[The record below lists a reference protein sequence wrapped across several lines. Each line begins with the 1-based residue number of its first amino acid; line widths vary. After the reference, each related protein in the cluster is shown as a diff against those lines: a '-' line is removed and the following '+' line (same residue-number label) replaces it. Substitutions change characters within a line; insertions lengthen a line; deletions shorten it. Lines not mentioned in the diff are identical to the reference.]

1 MLLYYSE
8 TLLGLA
14 RIFLVDPK
22 KPLIFEGKKR
32 YKIKSLNGMMI
43 LDNNDISNGGLL

>member
-1 MLLYYSE
+1 LVLQEFFLLTQKNHS
-8 TLLGLA
+8 
-14 RIFLVDPK
+14 FLK
-22 KPLIFEGKKR
+22 EKNR